1 MQIHIHGIISL
12 LEINSFILFIHLI
25 YIFSYNIISIQKKQN
40 KNNEKKIIITTKEE
54 KRSVSLNS
62 YVIIALS

>member
-25 YIFSYNIISIQKKQN
+25 YIFSYNIISIQKKN
-40 KNNEKKIIITTKEE
+40 KIKITKR
-54 KRSVSLNS
+54 K
-62 YVIIALS
+62 